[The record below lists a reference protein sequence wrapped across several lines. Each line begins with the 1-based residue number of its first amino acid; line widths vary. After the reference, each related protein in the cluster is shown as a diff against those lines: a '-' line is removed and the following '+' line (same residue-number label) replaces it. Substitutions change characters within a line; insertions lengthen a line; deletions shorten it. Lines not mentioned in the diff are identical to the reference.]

1 MTTPSFLNRTKKR
14 QQILAIDLGS
24 RATKSVLLDRRQDSF
39 SLSRY
44 AITDAPSYDKGLPQ
58 GLLTEHLRS
67 IVEAMSPRTRQ
78 VTLAVGSEDS
88 VLRSTEMP
96 LLPLADMRQML
107 KFNAKNYLQQDLRDY
122 VFDCYIVPPPA
133 KVAQEAGKAAPKYKV
148 WVGGARREWLANLE
162 GAVKAAGLVAD
173 QVTLSVL
180 GPINALE
187 LADPQIFSK
196 EVIAL
201 VDLGF
206 RNSTISILNCGDLC
220 LNRTVEIGGDKL
232 TAGLAEAMSISYAEA
247 EGIKIGMPKEV
258 EAHLQ
263 PLISPLGRE
272 LRASMDFFEHQC
284 ERTVGKALISGA
296 AARSEFILQLLQAEL
311 GVVCQPWVPTSAV
324 QLSLA
329 PRQMAEID
337 QISGQL
343 AVALGAA
350 ATAF

>member
-1 MTTPSFLNRTKKR
+1 MTISPLLSKPKKR
-14 QQILAIDLGS
+14 NQILAIDLGS
-24 RATKSVLLDRRQDSF
+24 RATKAVLLDRRQDSF
-39 SLSRY
+39 TLSRY
-44 AITDAPSYDKGLPQ
+44 AITDAPTYEKGIPQ
-58 GLLTEHLRS
+58 GLLTEHLRG
-67 IVEAMSPRTRQ
+67 IVEAMSPKTRQ

-96 LLPLADMRQML
+96 LLPLSDMRQML
-107 KFNAKNYLQQDLRDY
+107 KFNAKSYLQQDLRDY
-122 VFDCYIVPPPA
+122 VFDCYIVPPSS
-133 KVAQEAGKAAPKYKV
+133 KIVHEAGKAAPKYKV

-173 QVTLSVL
+173 QVTLAVL

-187 LADPQIFSK
+187 LAQPDTFAK
-196 EVIAL
+196 EVVAV

-206 RNSTISILNCGDLC
+206 RTTTISILNCGDLC

-232 TAGLAEAMSISYAEA
+232 TAGLSEAMGISYAEA

-258 EAHLQ
+258 ETHLQ

-284 ERTVGKALISGA
+284 ERTVGKALLSGG
-296 AARSEFILQLLQAEL
+296 AARSDFILQLLQTEL
-311 GVVCQPWVPTSAV
+311 GVVCQPWAPTAV
-324 QLSLA
+324 LHLSLA
-329 PRQMAEID
+329 PQQMTEIE
-337 QISGQL
+337 QVSGQL

-350 ATAF
+350 AVSF